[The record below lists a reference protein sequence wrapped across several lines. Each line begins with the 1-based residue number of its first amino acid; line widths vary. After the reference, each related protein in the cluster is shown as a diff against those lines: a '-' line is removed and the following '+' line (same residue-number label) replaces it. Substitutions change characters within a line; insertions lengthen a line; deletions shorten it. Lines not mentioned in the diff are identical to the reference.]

1 MMTPK
6 NKAALLKNA
15 EVTTSGVKA
24 RGDPVK
30 GSGTIVTVNTTP
42 MGTLK
47 KRLIAGSF
55 AVSLAANFV
64 GLALD
69 WTPDMV
75 HVAYPLAAI
84 GVLGLA
90 LLYFSKME

>member
-1 MMTPK
+1 MVTPK
-6 NKAALLKNA
+6 KKQQLLKNA
-15 EVTTSGVKA
+15 EVTASGIKP

-30 GSGTIVTVNTTP
+30 GGGNIVTINHTP

-47 KRLIAGSF
+47 KRVIASSF
-55 AVSLAANFV
+55 SVSLAANAI

-69 WTPDMV
+69 WTPELV

-84 GVLGLA
+84 GAVGLA

>member
-6 NKAALLKNA
+6 RKAELLKKA
-15 EVTTSGVKA
+15 EVTPSGVKA

-30 GSGTIVTVNTTP
+30 GSGTIVTVNNTP

-47 KRLIAGSF
+47 KRVIAGSF
-55 AVSLAANFV
+55 AVSLSANFI

-75 HVAYPLAAI
+75 HVAYPLASI
-84 GVLGLA
+84 GTLGLA